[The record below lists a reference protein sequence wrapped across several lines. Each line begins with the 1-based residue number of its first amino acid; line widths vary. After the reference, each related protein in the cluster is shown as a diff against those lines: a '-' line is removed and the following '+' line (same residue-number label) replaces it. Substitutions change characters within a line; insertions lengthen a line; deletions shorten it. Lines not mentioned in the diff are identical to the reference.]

1 MFTLLSAITTITE
14 PIRSRLRSEH
24 GIEAIE
30 YALIAALLAAIVVAA
45 LALLTPAVDNIF
57 TAIATRLNTAATA
70 VGGGAPAAP

>member
-1 MFTLLSAITTITE
+1 MFTLLTAITE
-14 PIRSRLRSEH
+14 PIRRRLQSED

-57 TAIATRLNTAATA
+57 QAIANQLNTAATDIT
-70 VGGGAPAAP
+70 P

>member
-1 MFTLLSAITTITE
+1 MFTLFTAFTE

-45 LALLTPAVDNIF
+45 LALLTPAVNNIF
-57 TAIATRLNTAATA
+57 QAIANQLNTAATA
-70 VGGGAPAAP
+70 IN